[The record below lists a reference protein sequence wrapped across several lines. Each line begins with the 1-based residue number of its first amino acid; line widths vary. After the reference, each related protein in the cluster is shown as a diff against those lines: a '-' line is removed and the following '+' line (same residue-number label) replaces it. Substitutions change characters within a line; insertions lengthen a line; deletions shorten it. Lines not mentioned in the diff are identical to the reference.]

1 METLLLK
8 GKPVSDSI
16 RLALAPRVQSL
27 KEIGIIPKLA
37 AIIVGDDPASQMYVL
52 NKTRAFEKLNC
63 ESQTFRLDVGS
74 SEKEVLTLID
84 TLNNDSS
91 VYGILVQLPL
101 PNHLDAK
108 TILHAVSFKKDVD
121 GFHPKNLGLL
131 LEGNPNFIPCTP
143 QGILE
148 ILKHY
153 DIPVSG
159 RHAVIVG
166 RSNIV
171 GKPMFALLAQKYEMG
186 NATVTICHTG
196 TKDLAQ
202 HTNQADIIIVAAGS
216 PNMIT
221 GDMIK
226 EGHTN
231 QADIIIVAAGSPN
244 MITGDMIKEGV
255 DIIDVG
261 INRVEDNSEK
271 GYTLMGDVNT
281 ESVMGIANSVTP
293 VPGGVG
299 PMTIT
304 MLLVNTVKSAENCVE
319 LVAGC

>member
-16 RLALAPRVQSL
+16 RLSLEPRVQSL
-27 KEIGIIPKLA
+27 IETGIVPKLA
-37 AIIVGDDPASQMYVL
+37 AIIVGDDPASQVYVR
-52 NKTRAFEKLNC
+52 NKARAFKKLNC
-63 ESQTFRLDVGS
+63 ESQTYRLDS
-74 SEKEVLTLID
+74 KSNEENVLTLID
-84 TLNNDSS
+84 RLNNDPSAH
-91 VYGILVQLPL
+91 GILVQLPL
-101 PNHLDAK
+101 PNHLDSK
-108 TILHAVSFKKDVD
+108 TILPTVSPNKDVD
-121 GFHPKNLGLL
+121 GFHPENLGLL

-143 QGILE
+143 HGVLE
-148 ILKHY
+148 ILRHY

-171 GKPMFALLAQKYEMG
+171 GKPMFALLVQKFEMG

-196 TKDLAQ
+196 TKDLAAY
-202 HTNQADIIIVAAGS
+202 TKQADIIIAAAGS

-226 EGHTN
+226 EG
-231 QADIIIVAAGSPN
+231 A
-244 MITGDMIKEGV
+244 

-261 INRVEDNSEK
+261 INRVDDDSEK
-271 GYTLMGDVNT
+271 GYTLVGDVNT

-319 LVAGC
+319 LVTGW

>member
-16 RLALAPRVQSL
+16 RLSLEPRVQSL
-27 KEIGIIPKLA
+27 KEIGIVPKLA
-37 AIIVGDDPASQMYVL
+37 AIIVGDDPASQVYVR
-52 NKTRAFEKLNC
+52 NKARAFENLNC
-63 ESQTFRLDVGS
+63 ESQTYRLDSGS
-74 SEKEVLTLID
+74 SEEDVLTLID
-84 TLNNDSS
+84 RLNNDPS
-91 VYGILVQLPL
+91 VHGILVQLPL
-101 PNHLDAK
+101 PNHLDSK
-108 TILHAVSFKKDVD
+108 TILHTVSPNKDVD
-121 GFHPKNLGLL
+121 GFHPENLGLL

-143 QGILE
+143 HGVLE
-148 ILKHY
+148 ILRHY

-171 GKPMFALLAQKYEMG
+171 GKPMFALLAQKFEMG

-196 TKDLAQ
+196 TKDLAAYTKQ
-202 HTNQADIIIVAAGS
+202 GDIIIA
-216 PNMIT
+216 
-221 GDMIK
+221 
-226 EGHTN
+226 
-231 QADIIIVAAGSPN
+231 AAGSPN

-261 INRVEDNSEK
+261 INRVDDDSEK
-271 GYTLMGDVNT
+271 GYTLVGDVNT

-304 MLLVNTVKSAENCVE
+304 MLLVNTVKSAEKCVE
-319 LVAGC
+319 LVAGW

>member
-16 RLALAPRVQSL
+16 RLSLEPRVQSL
-27 KEIGIIPKLA
+27 IETGIVPKLA
-37 AIIVGDDPASQMYVL
+37 AIIVGDDPASQVYVR
-52 NKTRAFEKLNC
+52 NKARAFRKLSC
-63 ESQTFRLDVGS
+63 ESQTYQLDSKS
-74 SEKEVLTLID
+74 SEEDVLTLID
-84 TLNNDSS
+84 RLNNDPS
-91 VYGILVQLPL
+91 VHGILVQLPL
-101 PNHLDAK
+101 PNHLDSK
-108 TILHAVSFKKDVD
+108 MILHTVSPKKDVD
-121 GFHPKNLGLL
+121 GFHPENLGLL

-143 QGILE
+143 HGVLE
-148 ILKHY
+148 ILRHY
-153 DIPVSG
+153 DISVSG

-171 GKPMFALLAQKYEMG
+171 GKPMFALLAQKFEMG

-196 TKDLAQ
+196 TKDLAAYTRQ
-202 HTNQADIIIVAAGS
+202 GDIIIAAAGS

-226 EGHTN
+226 EG
-231 QADIIIVAAGSPN
+231 A
-244 MITGDMIKEGV
+244 

-261 INRVEDNSEK
+261 INRVDDDSEK
-271 GYTLMGDVNT
+271 GYTLVGDVNT

-304 MLLVNTVKSAENCVE
+304 MLLVNTVKSAEKCVE
-319 LVAGC
+319 LVTGW

>member
-16 RLALAPRVQSL
+16 RLSLEPRVQSL
-27 KEIGIIPKLA
+27 KETGIVPKLA
-37 AIIVGDDPASQMYVL
+37 AIIVGDDPASQVYVR
-52 NKTRAFEKLNC
+52 NKARAFEKLNC
-63 ESQTFRLDVGS
+63 ESQTYRLDS
-74 SEKEVLTLID
+74 KSNEENVLTLID
-84 TLNNDSS
+84 RLNNDPSAH
-91 VYGILVQLPL
+91 GILVQLPL
-101 PNHLDAK
+101 PKHLDSK
-108 TILHAVSFKKDVD
+108 TILHTVSPNKDVD
-121 GFHPKNLGLL
+121 GFHPENLGLL

-143 QGILE
+143 HGVLE

-171 GKPMFALLAQKYEMG
+171 GKPMFALLVQKLEMG

-196 TKDLAQ
+196 TKDLAAY
-202 HTNQADIIIVAAGS
+202 TKQADIIIAAAGS

-226 EGHTN
+226 EG
-231 QADIIIVAAGSPN
+231 A
-244 MITGDMIKEGV
+244 

-261 INRVEDNSEK
+261 INRVDDDSGK
-271 GYTLMGDVNT
+271 GYTLVGDVNT
-281 ESVMGIANSVTP
+281 KSVMGIANSVTP

-304 MLLVNTVKSAENCVE
+304 MLLVNTVKSAEKCVE
-319 LVAGC
+319 LVTGW

>member
-16 RLALAPRVQSL
+16 RLSLEPRVQAL
-27 KEIGIIPKLA
+27 IETGIVPKLA
-37 AIIVGDDPASQMYVL
+37 AIIVGDDPASQVYVR
-52 NKTRAFEKLNC
+52 NKARAFEKLNC
-63 ESQTFRLDVGS
+63 ESQTYRLDSKS
-74 SEKEVLTLID
+74 SEEDVLTLID
-84 TLNNDSS
+84 RLNSDHS
-91 VYGILVQLPL
+91 VHGILVQLPL
-101 PNHLDAK
+101 PNHLDSKA
-108 TILHAVSFKKDVD
+108 ILHRVSPNKDVD
-121 GFHPKNLGLL
+121 GFHPENLGLL

-143 QGILE
+143 HGVLE
-148 ILKHY
+148 ILRHY

-171 GKPMFALLAQKYEMG
+171 GKPMFALLAQKFEMG

-196 TKDLAQ
+196 TKDLAAYTKQ
-202 HTNQADIIIVAAGS
+202 GDIIIAAAGS
-216 PNMIT
+216 
-221 GDMIK
+221 
-226 EGHTN
+226 
-231 QADIIIVAAGSPN
+231 AN

-261 INRVEDNSEK
+261 INRVDDDSEK
-271 GYTLMGDVNT
+271 GYKLVGDVNT

-304 MLLVNTVKSAENCVE
+304 MLLVNTVKSAEKCVE
-319 LVAGC
+319 LVTGW

>member
-1 METLLLK
+1 MGTLLLK

-16 RLALAPRVQSL
+16 RLSLEPRVQSL
-27 KEIGIIPKLA
+27 KEIGIVPKLA
-37 AIIVGDDPASQMYVL
+37 AIIVGDDPASQVYVR
-52 NKTRAFEKLNC
+52 NKARAFEKLSC
-63 ESQTFRLDVGS
+63 ESQTYRLDS
-74 SEKEVLTLID
+74 KSNEENVLTLID
-84 TLNNDSS
+84 RLNNDPSAH
-91 VYGILVQLPL
+91 GILVQLPL
-101 PNHLDAK
+101 PKHLDSK
-108 TILHAVSFKKDVD
+108 TILHSVSPNKDVD
-121 GFHPKNLGLL
+121 GFHPENLGLL

-143 QGILE
+143 HGVIE
-148 ILKHY
+148 ILRHY
-153 DIPVSG
+153 DIPISG

-171 GKPMFALLAQKYEMG
+171 GKPMFALLAQKFEMG

-196 TKDLAQ
+196 TKDLST
-202 HTNQADIIIVAAGS
+202 HTKLADIIIA
-216 PNMIT
+216 
-221 GDMIK
+221 
-226 EGHTN
+226 
-231 QADIIIVAAGSPN
+231 AAGSPN

-261 INRVEDNSEK
+261 INRVEDDSEK
-271 GYTLMGDVNT
+271 GYTLVGDVNT

-304 MLLVNTVKSAENCVE
+304 MLLVNTVKSAEKCAE

>member
-16 RLALAPRVQSL
+16 RLSLEPRVQSL
-27 KEIGIIPKLA
+27 KEIGIVPKLA
-37 AIIVGDDPASQMYVL
+37 AIIVGDDPASQVYVR
-52 NKTRAFEKLNC
+52 NKARAFEKLNC
-63 ESQTFRLDVGS
+63 ESQTYQLDSRS
-74 SEKEVLTLID
+74 SEEDVLTLID
-84 TLNNDSS
+84 ALNNDPS
-91 VYGILVQLPL
+91 VHGILVQLPL
-101 PNHLDAK
+101 PNHLDSK
-108 TILHAVSFKKDVD
+108 TILHTVSPNKDVD
-121 GFHPKNLGLL
+121 GFHPENLGLL

-143 QGILE
+143 HGVLE
-148 ILKHY
+148 ILRHY

-171 GKPMFALLAQKYEMG
+171 GKPMFALLAQKFEMG

-196 TKDLAQ
+196 TKDLAAYTKQ
-202 HTNQADIIIVAAGS
+202 GDIIIAAAGS

-226 EGHTN
+226 EG
-231 QADIIIVAAGSPN
+231 A
-244 MITGDMIKEGV
+244 

-261 INRVEDNSEK
+261 INRVDDDSEK
-271 GYTLMGDVNT
+271 GYTLVGDVNT

-304 MLLVNTVKSAENCVE
+304 MLLVNTVKSAEKCVE
-319 LVAGC
+319 LVTGW

>member
-16 RLALAPRVQSL
+16 RLSLEPRVQSL
-27 KEIGIIPKLA
+27 IEIGIVPKLA
-37 AIIVGDDPASQMYVL
+37 AIIVGDDPASQVYVR
-52 NKTRAFEKLNC
+52 NKARAFRKLSC
-63 ESQTFRLDVGS
+63 ESQTYQLDSKS
-74 SEKEVLTLID
+74 SEEDVLTLID
-84 TLNNDSS
+84 RRNNDPS
-91 VYGILVQLPL
+91 VHGILVQLPL
-101 PNHLDAK
+101 PNHLDSK
-108 TILHAVSFKKDVD
+108 TILHTVSPEKDVD
-121 GFHPKNLGLL
+121 GFHPENLGLL

-143 QGILE
+143 HGVLE
-148 ILKHY
+148 ILRHY

-171 GKPMFALLAQKYEMG
+171 GKPMFALLAQKFEMG

-196 TKDLAQ
+196 TKDLAAYTKQ
-202 HTNQADIIIVAAGS
+202 GDIIIAAAGS

-226 EGHTN
+226 EG
-231 QADIIIVAAGSPN
+231 A
-244 MITGDMIKEGV
+244 

-261 INRVEDNSEK
+261 INRVDDDSEK
-271 GYTLMGDVNT
+271 GYTLVGDVNT

-304 MLLVNTVKSAENCVE
+304 MLLVNTVKSAEKCVE
-319 LVAGC
+319 LVTGW

>member
-16 RLALAPRVQSL
+16 RLSLEPRVQSL
-27 KEIGIIPKLA
+27 IETGIVPKLA
-37 AIIVGDDPASQMYVL
+37 AIIVGDDPASKVYVR
-52 NKTRAFEKLNC
+52 NKARAFGKLNC
-63 ESQTFRLDVGS
+63 ESQTYRLDS
-74 SEKEVLTLID
+74 KSNEEKVLTLID
-84 TLNNDSS
+84 RLNNDPSIH
-91 VYGILVQLPL
+91 GILIQLPL
-101 PNHLDAK
+101 PNHLDSK
-108 TILHAVSFKKDVD
+108 TILHTVSPKKDVD
-121 GFHPKNLGLL
+121 GFHPENLGLL

-143 QGILE
+143 HGVLE
-148 ILKHY
+148 ILRHY
-153 DIPVSG
+153 DISVSG

-171 GKPMFALLAQKYEMG
+171 GKPMFALLAQKFEMG

-196 TKDLAQ
+196 TKDLAAYTKQ
-202 HTNQADIIIVAAGS
+202 GDIIIAAAGS

-226 EGHTN
+226 ESAN
-231 QADIIIVAAGSPN
+231 
-244 MITGDMIKEGV
+244 
-255 DIIDVG
+255 IIDVG
-261 INRVEDNSEK
+261 INRVDDDSEK
-271 GYTLMGDVNT
+271 GYTLVGDVNT

-304 MLLVNTVKSAENCVE
+304 MLLVNTVKSAEKCVE
-319 LVAGC
+319 LVTGW

>member
-16 RLALAPRVQSL
+16 RLSLEPRVQSL
-27 KEIGIIPKLA
+27 IETGIVPKLA
-37 AIIVGDDPASQMYVL
+37 AIIVGDDPASQVYVR
-52 NKTRAFEKLNC
+52 NKARAFRKLSC
-63 ESQTFRLDVGS
+63 ESQTYQLDSKS
-74 SEKEVLTLID
+74 SEEDVLTLID
-84 TLNNDSS
+84 RLNNDPS
-91 VYGILVQLPL
+91 VHGILVQLPL
-101 PNHLDAK
+101 PNHLDSK
-108 TILHAVSFKKDVD
+108 TILHTVSPNKDVD
-121 GFHPKNLGLL
+121 GFHPENLGLL

-143 QGILE
+143 HGVLE
-148 ILKHY
+148 ILRHY

-171 GKPMFALLAQKYEMG
+171 GKPMFALLAQKFEMG

-196 TKDLAQ
+196 TKGLATYTKQ
-202 HTNQADIIIVAAGS
+202 GDILIAAAGS

-226 EGHTN
+226 EG
-231 QADIIIVAAGSPN
+231 A
-244 MITGDMIKEGV
+244 

-261 INRVEDNSEK
+261 INRVDDDSEK
-271 GYTLMGDVNT
+271 GYTLVGDVNT

-304 MLLVNTVKSAENCVE
+304 MLLVNTVKSAEKCVE
-319 LVAGC
+319 LVTGW

>member
-37 AIIVGDDPASQMYVL
+37 AIIVGDDPASQVYVR
-52 NKTRAFEKLNC
+52 NKARAFEKLNC
-63 ESQTFRLDVGS
+63 ESQTYRLDSRS
-74 SEKEVLTLID
+74 SEEDVLTLID
-84 TLNNDSS
+84 RLNNDPS
-91 VYGILVQLPL
+91 VHGILVQLPL
-101 PNHLDAK
+101 PKHLDSK
-108 TILHAVSFKKDVD
+108 TILHTVSPNKDVD
-121 GFHPKNLGLL
+121 GFHPENLGLL

-143 QGILE
+143 HGVLE
-148 ILKHY
+148 ILRHY

-171 GKPMFALLAQKYEMG
+171 GKPMFALLAQKFEMG

-196 TKDLAQ
+196 TKDLAAYTKQ
-202 HTNQADIIIVAAGS
+202 GDIIIAAAGS

-226 EGHTN
+226 EG
-231 QADIIIVAAGSPN
+231 A
-244 MITGDMIKEGV
+244 

-261 INRVEDNSEK
+261 INRVDDDSEK
-271 GYTLMGDVNT
+271 GYTLVGDVNT

-304 MLLVNTVKSAENCVE
+304 MLLVNTVKSAEKCVE
-319 LVAGC
+319 LVTGW

>member
-37 AIIVGDDPASQMYVL
+37 AIIVGDDPASQVYVL

-108 TILHAVSFKKDVD
+108 TILHAVSSKKDVD

-148 ILKHY
+148 ILKY
-153 DIPVSG
+153 YEIPVSG

-196 TKDLAQ
+196 TKDLAL
-202 HTNQADIIIVAAGS
+202 HTKQADIIIA
-216 PNMIT
+216 
-221 GDMIK
+221 
-226 EGHTN
+226 
-231 QADIIIVAAGSPN
+231 AAGSPN

-261 INRVEDNSEK
+261 INRIEDNSEK

-304 MLLVNTVKSAENCVE
+304 MLLVNTVKSAEKCVE

>member
-1 METLLLK
+1 MGTLLLK

-16 RLALAPRVQSL
+16 RLSLEPRVQSL
-27 KEIGIIPKLA
+27 KETGIVPKLA
-37 AIIVGDDPASQMYVL
+37 AIIVGYDPASQVYVR
-52 NKTRAFEKLNC
+52 NKARAFEKLNC
-63 ESQTFRLDVGS
+63 KSQTYGLDSDS
-74 SEKEVLTLID
+74 SEEDVLTLIE
-84 TLNNDSS
+84 TLNDDPT
-91 VYGILVQLPL
+91 VHGILVQLPL

-108 TILHAVSFKKDVD
+108 TILHSVSPEKDVD
-121 GFHPKNLGLL
+121 GFHPENLGLL

-143 QGILE
+143 HGVLE
-148 ILKHY
+148 ILRHY

-159 RHAVIVG
+159 SHAVIVG

-171 GKPMFALLAQKYEMG
+171 GKPMFALLAQKFEMG

-196 TKDLAQ
+196 TKDLST
-202 HTNQADIIIVAAGS
+202 HTKQADIIIA
-216 PNMIT
+216 
-221 GDMIK
+221 
-226 EGHTN
+226 
-231 QADIIIVAAGSPN
+231 AAGSPN

-261 INRVEDNSEK
+261 INRVEDDSEK
-271 GYTLMGDVNT
+271 GYTLVGDVNT

-304 MLLVNTVKSAENCVE
+304 MLLVNTVKSAEKCAE

>member
-16 RLALAPRVQSL
+16 RLSLEPRVQSL
-27 KEIGIIPKLA
+27 IETGIVPKLA
-37 AIIVGDDPASQMYVL
+37 AIIVGDDPASQVYVR
-52 NKTRAFEKLNC
+52 NKARAFRKLSC
-63 ESQTFRLDVGS
+63 ESQTYQLDSKS
-74 SEKEVLTLID
+74 SEEDVLTLID
-84 TLNNDSS
+84 RLNNDPSIH
-91 VYGILVQLPL
+91 GILVQLPL
-101 PNHLDAK
+101 PNHLDSK
-108 TILHAVSFKKDVD
+108 TILHTVSPNKDVD

-143 QGILE
+143 HGVLE
-148 ILKHY
+148 ILRHY

-171 GKPMFALLAQKYEMG
+171 GKPMFALLAQKFEMG

-196 TKDLAQ
+196 TKDLAAYTKQ
-202 HTNQADIIIVAAGS
+202 GDIIIAAAGS
-216 PNMIT
+216 
-221 GDMIK
+221 
-226 EGHTN
+226 
-231 QADIIIVAAGSPN
+231 AN

-261 INRVEDNSEK
+261 INRVDDDSEK
-271 GYTLMGDVNT
+271 GYSLVGDVNT
-281 ESVMGIANSVTP
+281 ESVMGIANTVTP

-304 MLLVNTVKSAENCVE
+304 MLLVNTVMSAEKSRKLIAC
-319 LVAGC
+319 

>member
-16 RLALAPRVQSL
+16 RLSLEPRVQSL
-27 KEIGIIPKLA
+27 IETGIVPKLA
-37 AIIVGDDPASQMYVL
+37 AIIVGDDPASQVYVR
-52 NKTRAFEKLNC
+52 NKARAFRKLSC
-63 ESQTFRLDVGS
+63 ESQTYQLDSKS
-74 SEKEVLTLID
+74 SEEDVLTLID
-84 TLNNDSS
+84 RLNNDPSIH
-91 VYGILVQLPL
+91 GILVQLPL
-101 PNHLDAK
+101 PNHLDSK
-108 TILHAVSFKKDVD
+108 TILHTVSPNKDVD
-121 GFHPKNLGLL
+121 GFHPENLGLL

-143 QGILE
+143 HGVLE
-148 ILKHY
+148 ILRHY

-171 GKPMFALLAQKYEMG
+171 GKPMFALLAQKFEMG

-196 TKDLAQ
+196 TKDLAAYTKQ
-202 HTNQADIIIVAAGS
+202 GDIIIAAAGS
-216 PNMIT
+216 ANMIT
-221 GDMIK
+221 GNMIK
-226 EGHTN
+226 EG
-231 QADIIIVAAGSPN
+231 A
-244 MITGDMIKEGV
+244 

-261 INRVEDNSEK
+261 INRVDDDSEK
-271 GYTLMGDVNT
+271 GYTLVGDVNT

-304 MLLVNTVKSAENCVE
+304 MLLVNTVKSAEKCVE
-319 LVAGC
+319 LVTGW

>member
-16 RLALAPRVQSL
+16 RVSLEPRVQSL
-27 KEIGIIPKLA
+27 KEIGIVPKLA
-37 AIIVGDDPASQMYVL
+37 AIIVGDDPASQVYVR
-52 NKTRAFEKLNC
+52 NKARAFKKLSC
-63 ESQTFRLDVGS
+63 ESQTYRLDS
-74 SEKEVLTLID
+74 KSNEENVLTLID
-84 TLNNDSS
+84 RLNNDPSAH
-91 VYGILVQLPL
+91 GILVQLPL
-101 PNHLDAK
+101 PNHLDSK
-108 TILHAVSFKKDVD
+108 MILHTVSPNKDVD
-121 GFHPKNLGLL
+121 GFHPENLGLL

-143 QGILE
+143 HGVLE
-148 ILKHY
+148 ILRHY
-153 DIPVSG
+153 DISVSG

-171 GKPMFALLAQKYEMG
+171 GKPMFALLAQKFEMG

-196 TKDLAQ
+196 TKDLAAYTKQ
-202 HTNQADIIIVAAGS
+202 GDIIIAAAGS

-226 EGHTN
+226 EG
-231 QADIIIVAAGSPN
+231 A
-244 MITGDMIKEGV
+244 

-261 INRVEDNSEK
+261 INRVDDDSEK
-271 GYTLMGDVNT
+271 GYTLVGDVNT

-304 MLLVNTVKSAENCVE
+304 MLLVNTVKSAEKCVE
-319 LVAGC
+319 LVTGW

>member
-1 METLLLK
+1 MGTLLLK

-16 RLALAPRVQSL
+16 RLSLEPRVQSL
-27 KEIGIIPKLA
+27 KETGIVPKLA
-37 AIIVGDDPASQMYVL
+37 AIIVGYDPASQVYVR
-52 NKTRAFEKLNC
+52 NKARAFEKLNC
-63 ESQTFRLDVGS
+63 KSQTYGLDSDS
-74 SEKEVLTLID
+74 SEEDVLTLIE
-84 TLNNDSS
+84 TLNDDPT
-91 VYGILVQLPL
+91 VHGILVQLPL

-108 TILHAVSFKKDVD
+108 TILHSVFPKKDVD
-121 GFHPKNLGLL
+121 GFHPENLGLL

-143 QGILE
+143 HGVLE

-171 GKPMFALLAQKYEMG
+171 GMPMFALLAQKFDMG

-196 TKDLAQ
+196 TKDLAE
-202 HTNQADIIIVAAGS
+202 HTKQADIIIAAAGS
-216 PNMIT
+216 PNI
-221 GDMIK
+221 
-226 EGHTN
+226 
-231 QADIIIVAAGSPN
+231 
-244 MITGDMIKEGV
+244 ITGDMIKEGV

-261 INRVEDNSEK
+261 INRVEDDSKK
-271 GYTLMGDVNT
+271 GYKLLGDVNT

-304 MLLVNTVKSAENCVE
+304 MLLVNTVKSAEKCAE

>member
-16 RLALAPRVQSL
+16 RLSLEPRVQSL
-27 KEIGIIPKLA
+27 KEIGIVPKLA
-37 AIIVGDDPASQMYVL
+37 AIIVGDDPASQVYVR
-52 NKTRAFEKLNC
+52 NKARAFEKLNC
-63 ESQTFRLDVGS
+63 ESQTYQLDSRS
-74 SEKEVLTLID
+74 SEEDVLTLID
-84 TLNNDSS
+84 ALNNDPS
-91 VYGILVQLPL
+91 VHGILVQLPL
-101 PNHLDAK
+101 PNHLDSK
-108 TILHAVSFKKDVD
+108 MILHTVSPKKDVD
-121 GFHPKNLGLL
+121 GFHPENLGLL

-143 QGILE
+143 HGVLE

-171 GKPMFALLAQKYEMG
+171 GKPMFALLVQKFEMG

-196 TKDLAQ
+196 TKDLAV
-202 HTNQADIIIVAAGS
+202 HTKQADIIIAAAGS

-226 EGHTN
+226 EG
-231 QADIIIVAAGSPN
+231 A
-244 MITGDMIKEGV
+244 

-261 INRVEDNSEK
+261 INRVDDDSEK
-271 GYTLMGDVNT
+271 GYKLLGDVNT
-281 ESVMGIANSVTP
+281 ESVVGIANSVTP

-304 MLLVNTVKSAENCVE
+304 MLLVNTVKSAEKCVE

>member
-16 RLALAPRVQSL
+16 RLSLEPRVQSL
-27 KEIGIIPKLA
+27 IDIGIVPKLA
-37 AIIVGDDPASQMYVL
+37 AIIVGDDPASQVYVH
-52 NKTRAFEKLNC
+52 NKARAFEKLNC
-63 ESQTFRLDVGS
+63 ESQTYQLDSRS
-74 SEKEVLTLID
+74 SEEDVLTLID
-84 TLNNDSS
+84 ALNNDPS
-91 VYGILVQLPL
+91 VHGILVQLPL
-101 PNHLDAK
+101 PNHLDPK
-108 TILHAVSFKKDVD
+108 MILHTVSPEKDVD
-121 GFHPKNLGLL
+121 GFHPENLGLL

-143 QGILE
+143 HGVLK

-171 GKPMFALLAQKYEMG
+171 GKPMFALLAQKFEMG

-196 TKDLAQ
+196 TKDLTTYTKQ
-202 HTNQADIIIVAAGS
+202 GDIIIVAAGS

-221 GDMIK
+221 
-226 EGHTN
+226 
-231 QADIIIVAAGSPN
+231 A
-244 MITGDMIKEGV
+244 DMIKEGV

-261 INRVEDNSEK
+261 INRVDDDSEK
-271 GYTLMGDVNT
+271 GYTLVGDVNT
-281 ESVMGIANSVTP
+281 ESVMGVANSVTP

-304 MLLVNTVKSAENCVE
+304 MLLVNTVKSAEKCVE
-319 LVAGC
+319 LVTGW

>member
-1 METLLLK
+1 M
-8 GKPVSDSI
+8 
-16 RLALAPRVQSL
+16 QSL
-27 KEIGIIPKLA
+27 KETGIVPKLA
-37 AIIVGDDPASQMYVL
+37 AIIVGYDPASQVYVR
-52 NKTRAFEKLNC
+52 NKARAFEKLNC
-63 ESQTFRLDVGS
+63 KSQTYGLDSDS
-74 SEKEVLTLID
+74 SEEDVLTLIE
-84 TLNNDSS
+84 TLNDDPTIH
-91 VYGILVQLPL
+91 GILVQLPL

-108 TILHAVSFKKDVD
+108 TILHSVSPEKDVD
-121 GFHPKNLGLL
+121 GFHPENLGLL

-143 QGILE
+143 HGVLE
-148 ILKHY
+148 ILRHY

-159 RHAVIVG
+159 SHAVIVG

-171 GKPMFALLAQKYEMG
+171 GKPMFALLAQKFEMG

-196 TKDLAQ
+196 TKDLST
-202 HTNQADIIIVAAGS
+202 HTKQADIIIA
-216 PNMIT
+216 
-221 GDMIK
+221 
-226 EGHTN
+226 
-231 QADIIIVAAGSPN
+231 AAGSPN

-261 INRVEDNSEK
+261 INRVEDDSKK
-271 GYTLMGDVNT
+271 GYKFLGDVNT

-304 MLLVNTVKSAENCVE
+304 MLLVNTVKSAEKCAE

>member
-1 METLLLK
+1 METLLLN

-16 RLALAPRVQSL
+16 RLSLEPRVQSL
-27 KEIGIIPKLA
+27 KETGIVPKLA
-37 AIIVGDDPASQMYVL
+37 AIIVGDDPASQVYVR
-52 NKTRAFEKLNC
+52 NKARAFKKLSC
-63 ESQTFRLDVGS
+63 ESQTYRLDS
-74 SEKEVLTLID
+74 KSNEENVLTLID
-84 TLNNDSS
+84 RLNNDSS
-91 VYGILVQLPL
+91 THGILVQLPL
-101 PNHLDAK
+101 PNHLDSK
-108 TILHAVSFKKDVD
+108 TILHTVSPIKDVD
-121 GFHPKNLGLL
+121 GFHPENLGLL

-143 QGILE
+143 HGVLE
-148 ILKHY
+148 ILRHY

-171 GKPMFALLAQKYEMG
+171 GKPMFALLAQKFEMG

-196 TKDLAQ
+196 TKDLAAYTKQ
-202 HTNQADIIIVAAGS
+202 GDIIIAAAGS
-216 PNMIT
+216 
-221 GDMIK
+221 
-226 EGHTN
+226 
-231 QADIIIVAAGSPN
+231 AN

-261 INRVEDNSEK
+261 INRVDDDSEK
-271 GYTLMGDVNT
+271 GYKLVGDVNT

-304 MLLVNTVKSAENCVE
+304 MLLVNTVKSAEHCVE
-319 LVAGC
+319 LVTGC

>member
-1 METLLLK
+1 MDTLLLK

-16 RLALAPRVQSL
+16 RLALEPRVQSL

-37 AIIVGDDPASQMYVL
+37 AVIVGDDPASQVYVR
-52 NKTRAFEKLNC
+52 NKARAFENLQC
-63 ESQTFRLDVGS
+63 ESDTHRLDTDITV
-74 SEKEVLTLID
+74 EEVLTLLD
-84 TLNNDSS
+84 TLNNDAA
-91 VYGILVQLPL
+91 VHGILVQLPL
-101 PNHLDAK
+101 PTQLDSK
-108 TILHAVSFKKDVD
+108 TILHAVSPKKDVD
-121 GFHPKNLGLL
+121 GFHPENLGLL

-143 QGILE
+143 YGVLE
-148 ILKHY
+148 ILKY
-153 DIPVSG
+153 YEIPVSG

-171 GKPMFALLAQKYEMG
+171 GKPMFALLAQKFEMG

-196 TKDLAQ
+196 TKDLAA
-202 HTNQADIIIVAAGS
+202 HTERADIIIAAAGA

-221 GDMIK
+221 G
-226 EGHTN
+226 N
-231 QADIIIVAAGSPN
+231 
-244 MITGDMIKEGV
+244 MIKEGV

-261 INRVEDNSEK
+261 INRVEDDSEK
-271 GYTLMGDVNT
+271 GYTLVGDVNR

-304 MLLVNTVKSAENCVE
+304 MLLVNTVNSAEKCRK
-319 LVAGC
+319 LIACH

>member
-16 RLALAPRVQSL
+16 RLSLEPRVQSL
-27 KEIGIIPKLA
+27 KETGIVPKLA
-37 AIIVGDDPASQMYVL
+37 AIIVGDDPASQVYVR
-52 NKTRAFEKLNC
+52 NKARAFKKLSC
-63 ESQTFRLDVGS
+63 ESQTYRLDS
-74 SEKEVLTLID
+74 KSNEENVLTLID
-84 TLNNDSS
+84 RLNNDPSAH
-91 VYGILVQLPL
+91 GILVQLPL
-101 PNHLDAK
+101 PNHLDSK
-108 TILHAVSFKKDVD
+108 TILHTVSPNKDVD
-121 GFHPKNLGLL
+121 GFHPENLGLL

-143 QGILE
+143 HGVLE
-148 ILKHY
+148 ILRHY

-171 GKPMFALLAQKYEMG
+171 GKPMFALLAQKFEMG

-196 TKDLAQ
+196 TKDLAAYTKQ
-202 HTNQADIIIVAAGS
+202 GDIIIAAAGS

-226 EGHTN
+226 EG
-231 QADIIIVAAGSPN
+231 A
-244 MITGDMIKEGV
+244 

-261 INRVEDNSEK
+261 INRVDDDSEK
-271 GYTLMGDVNT
+271 GYTLVGDVNT

-304 MLLVNTVKSAENCVE
+304 MLLVNTVKSAEKCVE
-319 LVAGC
+319 LVTGW